1 MTISSEAGGRNGT
14 VTLSRGEGPGETCRI
29 CGRWLRKVTDSH
41 LRGHGL
47 THEAYRT
54 TGSVEEVR
62 VPSPSTPSGLRQS
75 QHEALRAGFTGY
87 VQAFLE
93 RRVPRRRRIRP
104 RRRPSP
110 LEETLD
116 RLVAEAADQRLSPA
130 SS

>member
-1 MTISSEAGGRNGT
+1 MTISSETAGRNGT
-14 VTLSRGEGPGETCRI
+14 VTPGQGESPGEACRI
-29 CGRWLRKVTDSH
+29 CGRWLRQVTDSH

-62 VPSPSTPSGLRQS
+62 VPSPSGLRQS
-75 QHEALRAGFTGY
+75 QHEALRVGFTGY

-116 RLVAEAADQRLSPA
+116 RLVAEAADQR
-130 SS
+130 